1 MELNKVKGKKK
12 SLKWIVVSTPV
23 NTQNKN
29 MELLVFAHSKD
40 CKNREVLIL
49 KLAPSKLEL
58 ILNKYKVINITS

>member
-1 MELNKVKGKKK
+1 MFEVNCGFYSRKYPKQKHGALTQ
-12 SLKWIVVSTPV
+12 SLHI
-23 NTQNKN
+23 
-29 MELLVFAHSKD
+29 D